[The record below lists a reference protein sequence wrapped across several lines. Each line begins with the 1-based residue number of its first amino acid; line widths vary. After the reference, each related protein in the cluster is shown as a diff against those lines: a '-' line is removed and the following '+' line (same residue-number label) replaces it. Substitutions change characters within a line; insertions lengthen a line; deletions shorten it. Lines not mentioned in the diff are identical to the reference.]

1 MILFC
6 GFNGFKQFLSLSN
19 NEKYI
24 SENDVIGNFFSCKVD
39 YEPSL
44 VSVSWSNILIWS
56 NKKLILSGFV
66 NGEPGKSES
75 LDIPFKESVIQTS
88 CGKLVSTIV
97 TSSGQVWQY
106 NIDSGIWKNISNLF
120 YAEVLDKDQGK
131 IVKVCNGG
139 TLNVALSDTGVAYCI
154 PNILNYSGKIKDVAC
169 GKEHGVLLTEDGS
182 VLTWGG
188 GSRGQLGT
196 GDLESSETLCEVE
209 ALSGLRVVV
218 ISAGGWHTAV
228 VTEEG
233 DLYTWGWNKQGQ
245 LGFPTIDIEK
255 ENGVSVLATPRPV
268 DLPENMLVEQVSC
281 GASHT
286 IIKLRDGDILGC
298 GWNKWGQLGLKGVQR
313 CSTMTK
319 LPVTPEASVRQL
331 VCGPWN
337 TVLLC
342 N

>member
-1 MILFC
+1 MLLFC
-6 GFNGFKQFLSLSN
+6 GFNGFQQFLSLSN
-19 NEKYI
+19 DDKYNT
-24 SENDVIGNFFSCKVD
+24 ENDVIGRFFSSKLTN
-39 YEPSL
+39 EPSI
-44 VSVSWSNILIWS
+44 VSASWSNVLIWS

-66 NGEPGKSES
+66 NEEPGKSVL
-75 LDIPFKESVIQTS
+75 LDTPFKESVIQIS
-88 CGKLVSTIV
+88 CGKNVSTVV
-97 TSSGQVWQY
+97 TSNGQVWQY
-106 NIDSGIWKNISNLF
+106 NLNCGVWKNLSNLF
-120 YAEVLDKDQGK
+120 YAEIPDKEQGK
-131 IVKVCNGG
+131 IVKVCNGD
-139 TLNVALSDTGVAYCI
+139 TLNVALSDTGVAYCM

-169 GKEHGVLLTEDGS
+169 GKEHGVLLTEEGS

-196 GDLESSETLCEVE
+196 GDLESSETLYEVE
-209 ALSGLRVVV
+209 ALSGLRVVA

-228 VTEEG
+228 ITDEG

-245 LGFPTIDIEK
+245 LGFPTVDIEK
-255 ENGVSVLATPRPV
+255 ENGISVLATPKPV
-268 DLPENMLVEQVSC
+268 DLTENMMVEQVAC

-286 IIKLRDGDILGC
+286 IIKLRDGEIFGC
-298 GWNKWGQLGLKGVQR
+298 GWNKWGQLGLKSVKR

-319 LPVTPEASVRQL
+319 LPIAPEVSVRQL